1 LQSACRTAEKVPRHS
16 PQSRI
21 EHLWRS
27 CSCSLLL
34 RGGSTCVALPPPDR
48 APRSSSV
55 PLPRRSSRL
64 LVLSLPAAAYIAARP
79 ASIPQYSTLLR
90 SLQRNNFLES
100 GVSSEWRQKVSK
112 HTAVCLALSS
122 DVKWSGNVRLAHP
135 THSGKA
141 RKSCMKHGVG
151 HLNCAALRPAQHRG
165 RRAACLSGTVE
176 SSATPTHPLRP
187 PQRFAVMQSGTLAPS
202 RSPET
207 VQALRTERVCS
218 YPRRLQAL
226 ERPGAWCTAAGFQQA
241 VCWCCDTCTPSPANA
256 SHRCSDKAISPC
268 RSQQLLA
275 CPSGQKPS
283 PVQSAA
289 VAPRSF
295 WAGKPVTRAPGP
307 APSVSRQR
315 CAAACGSATAE
326 ARVIRASP
334 ARFLLALQESLGC

>member
-1 LQSACRTAEKVPRHS
+1 MAVVQLLTLAPRRVHVRCFATPRPRPAQLFGAAAQAQQPAACALAACRRLHS
-16 PQSRI
+16 GSSCQHPAVLDTI
-21 EHLWRS
+21 E
-27 CSCSLLL
+27 
-34 RGGSTCVALPPPDR
+34 V
-48 APRSSSV
+48 
-55 PLPRRSSRL
+55 
-64 LVLSLPAAAYIAARP
+64 IAAQQFPRV
-79 ASIPQYSTLLR
+79 R
-90 SLQRNNFLES
+90 CE
-100 GVSSEWRQKVSK
+100 SEWRQKVSK